1 MSSVITKEMRDMKE
15 DKVSR
20 VLSLYS
26 QLMEGRLIKKSVAAQ
41 KYGVNERSIQ
51 RDIEDIRAFC
61 RNCLAFGDPM
71 PGELLYDYIDKGYRL
86 ERRQVPKLSN
96 SEVLALCKILLDSR
110 AFVKTEMETMLHKV
124 IACCVPESNQAL
136 ITKLVNNETF
146 HYVEPR
152 HRTSFLDTMWRL
164 GDAIH
169 QHRYVKITYGR
180 MKDRK
185 IVERKLKP
193 LALLFSEYYFYLIAF
208 IEDQEIQ
215 KIYEI
220 SRDMTPTIYRLDRIK
235 TLSVEKENF
244 RIPYNRRFQE
254 GEFRKRVQFMYGGP
268 LQRVNFT
275 YTGYDIDAVLDRLPT
290 AKILSEE
297 NGSYQIEAEVY
308 GKGVEMWLKSQ
319 GKCISDMRIRE
330 I

>member
-1 MSSVITKEMRDMKE
+1 MKE

-26 QLMEGRLIKKSVAAQ
+26 QLMEGRIIKKSVAAQ

-61 RNCLAFGDPM
+61 RNCVALGDSM
-71 PGELLYDYIDKGYRL
+71 PGDLIYDYIEKGYRL
-86 ERRQVPKLSN
+86 ERRQAPKLSN

-110 AFVKTEMETMLHKV
+110 AFVKTEMADMLHKV

-136 ITKLVNNETF
+136 ISKLVNNEAF

-152 HRTSFLDTMWRL
+152 HRTSFLDTMWKL
-164 GDAIH
+164 GEAIQKH
-169 QHRYVKITYGR
+169 YYVDITYGR

-185 IVERKLKP
+185 VVKRRLKP

-208 IEDQEIQ
+208 IDDSKIQ
-215 KIYEI
+215 KIYE
-220 SRDMTPTIYRLDRIK
+220 SARDMTPTIYRLDRIK
-235 TLSVEKENF
+235 NLTVEKDLF

-268 LQRVNFT
+268 LQRVTFT
-275 YTGYDIDAVLDRLPT
+275 YTGSDIDAVLDRLPT

-297 NGSYQIEAEVY
+297 NGTYRIEAEVY
-308 GKGVEMWLKSQ
+308 GKGVEMWLHSQ
-319 GKCISDMRIRE
+319 GKNVSDVQIKE

>member
-1 MSSVITKEMRDMKE
+1 MKE

-26 QLMEGRLIKKSVAAQ
+26 QLMEGRIIKKSVAAQ

-61 RNCLAFGDPM
+61 RNCMALGDSM
-71 PGELLYDYIDKGYRL
+71 PGDLIYDYIEKGYRL
-86 ERRQVPKLSN
+86 DRRQAPKLSN

-110 AFVKTEMETMLHKV
+110 AFVKTEMADMLHKV

-152 HRTSFLDTMWRL
+152 HRTSFLDTMWQL
-164 GDAIH
+164 GEAIQ
-169 QHRYVKITYGR
+169 QHRYVTVTYGR
-180 MKDRK
+180 IKDRK
-185 IVERKLKP
+185 VVERRLKP

-208 IEDQEIQ
+208 IDDSNIQ
-215 KIYEI
+215 KIYEGA
-220 SRDMTPTIYRLDRIK
+220 RDMTPTIYRLDRIK
-235 TLSVEKENF
+235 NLTVEKDVF

-268 LQRVNFT
+268 LQRVTFT
-275 YTGYDIDAVLDRLPT
+275 YTGSDIDAVLDRLPT

-297 NGSYQIEAEVY
+297 NGTYRIEAEVY
-308 GKGVEMWLKSQ
+308 GKGVEMWLHSQ
-319 GKCISDMRIRE
+319 GKNVSDVQLKE

>member
-1 MSSVITKEMRDMKE
+1 MKE

-26 QLMEGRLIKKSVAAQ
+26 QLMEGRIIKKSVAAQ

-61 RNCLAFGDPM
+61 RNCVALGDSM
-71 PGELLYDYIDKGYRL
+71 PGDLIYDYIEKGYRL
-86 ERRQVPKLSN
+86 ERRQAPKLSN

-110 AFVKTEMETMLHKV
+110 AFVKTEMADMLHKV

-136 ITKLVNNETF
+136 ITKLVNNEAF

-152 HRTSFLDTMWRL
+152 HRTSFLDTMWQL
-164 GDAIH
+164 GEAIQ
-169 QHRYVKITYGR
+169 QHRYVTVTYGR
-180 MKDRK
+180 IKDRK
-185 IVERKLKP
+185 VVERRLKP

-208 IEDQEIQ
+208 IDDSNIQ
-215 KIYEI
+215 KIYEGA
-220 SRDMTPTIYRLDRIK
+220 RDMTPTIYRLDRIK
-235 TLSVEKENF
+235 NLTVEKDLF

-254 GEFRKRVQFMYGGP
+254 GKFRKRVQFMYGGP
-268 LQRVNFT
+268 LQRVTFT
-275 YTGYDIDAVLDRLPT
+275 YTGSDIDAVLDRLPT

-297 NGSYQIEAEVY
+297 NGTYRIEAEVY
-308 GKGVEMWLKSQ
+308 GKGVEMWLHSQ
-319 GKCISDMRIRE
+319 GKNVSDVQIKE

>member
-1 MSSVITKEMRDMKE
+1 MKE

-26 QLMEGRLIKKSVAAQ
+26 QLMEGRIIKKSVAAQ

-61 RNCLAFGDPM
+61 RNCMALGDSM
-71 PGELLYDYIDKGYRL
+71 PGDLIYDYIEKGYRL
-86 ERRQVPKLSN
+86 DRRQTPKLSN

-110 AFVKTEMETMLHKV
+110 AFVKTEMADMLHKV

-136 ITKLVNNETF
+136 ITKLVNNEAF

-152 HRTSFLDTMWRL
+152 HRTSFLDTMWQL
-164 GDAIH
+164 GEAIQ
-169 QHRYVKITYGR
+169 QHRYVTITYGR
-180 MKDRK
+180 IKDRK
-185 IVERKLKP
+185 VVERRLKP

-208 IEDQEIQ
+208 IDDSKIQ
-215 KIYEI
+215 KIYE
-220 SRDMTPTIYRLDRIK
+220 SARDMTPTIYRLDRIK
-235 TLSVEKENF
+235 NLTVEKDLF

-268 LQRVNFT
+268 LQRVTFT
-275 YTGYDIDAVLDRLPT
+275 YTGSDIDAVLDRLPT

-297 NGSYQIEAEVY
+297 NGTYRIEAEVY
-308 GKGVEMWLKSQ
+308 GKGVDMWLHSQ
-319 GKCISDMRIRE
+319 GKNVSEVQIKE

>member
-1 MSSVITKEMRDMKE
+1 MKE

-61 RNCLAFGDPM
+61 RNCMALGDSM
-71 PGELLYDYIDKGYRL
+71 PGDLIYDYIEKGYRL
-86 ERRQVPKLSN
+86 ERKQVPKLSN

-110 AFVKTEMETMLHKV
+110 AFVKTEMADMLHKV

-146 HYVEPR
+146 HYGEPR
-152 HRTSFLDTMWRL
+152 HRTSFLDTMWQL
-164 GDAIH
+164 GEAIQ
-169 QHRYVKITYGR
+169 QHRYVTVTYGR
-180 MKDRK
+180 IKDRK
-185 IVERKLKP
+185 VVERRLKP

-208 IEDQEIQ
+208 IDDSNIQ
-215 KIYEI
+215 KIYEGA
-220 SRDMTPTIYRLDRIK
+220 RDMTPTIYRLDRIK
-235 TLSVEKENF
+235 NLTVEKDIF

-268 LQRVNFT
+268 LQRVTFT
-275 YTGYDIDAVLDRLPT
+275 YTGSDIDAVLDRLPT
-290 AKILSEE
+290 AKILSEDS
-297 NGSYQIEAEVY
+297 GTYRIEAEVY
-308 GKGVEMWLKSQ
+308 GKGVEMWLHSQ
-319 GKCISDMRIRE
+319 GKNVSDVQIKE

>member
-1 MSSVITKEMRDMKE
+1 MEE

-26 QLMEGRLIKKSVAAQ
+26 QLMEGRIIKKSVAAQ

-61 RNCLAFGDPM
+61 RNCVALGDSM
-71 PGELLYDYIDKGYRL
+71 PGDLIYDYIEKGYRL
-86 ERRQVPKLSN
+86 DRRQAPKLSN

-110 AFVKTEMETMLHKV
+110 AFVKTEMADMLHKV

-152 HRTSFLDTMWRL
+152 HRTSFLDTMWQL
-164 GDAIH
+164 GEAIQ
-169 QHRYVKITYGR
+169 QHRYVTVTYGR
-180 MKDRK
+180 IKDRK
-185 IVERKLKP
+185 VVERRLKP

-208 IEDQEIQ
+208 IDDSNIQ
-215 KIYEI
+215 KIYEGA
-220 SRDMTPTIYRLDRIK
+220 RDMTPTIYRLDRIK
-235 TLSVEKENF
+235 NLTVEKDVF

-268 LQRVNFT
+268 LQRVTFT
-275 YTGYDIDAVLDRLPT
+275 YTGSDIDAVLDRLPT

-297 NGSYQIEAEVY
+297 NGTYRIEAEVY
-308 GKGVEMWLKSQ
+308 GKGVEMWLHSQ
-319 GKCISDMRIRE
+319 GKNVSDVQIKE

>member
-1 MSSVITKEMRDMKE
+1 MKE

-26 QLMEGRLIKKSVAAQ
+26 QLMEGRIIKKSVAAQ

-61 RNCLAFGDPM
+61 RNCMALGDSM
-71 PGELLYDYIDKGYRL
+71 PGDLIYDYIEKGYRL
-86 ERRQVPKLSN
+86 DRRQAPKLSN

-110 AFVKTEMETMLHKV
+110 AFVKTEMADMLHKV

-152 HRTSFLDTMWRL
+152 HRTSFLDTMWQL
-164 GDAIH
+164 GEAIQ
-169 QHRYVKITYGR
+169 QHRYVTVTYGR
-180 MKDRK
+180 IKDRK
-185 IVERKLKP
+185 VVERRLKP

-208 IEDQEIQ
+208 IDDSNIQ
-215 KIYEI
+215 KIYEGA
-220 SRDMTPTIYRLDRIK
+220 RDMTPTIYRLDRIK
-235 TLSVEKENF
+235 NLTVEKDVF

-268 LQRVNFT
+268 LQRVT
-275 YTGYDIDAVLDRLPT
+275 LDRLPT

-297 NGSYQIEAEVY
+297 NGTYRIEAEVY
-308 GKGVEMWLKSQ
+308 GKGVEMWLHSQ
-319 GKCISDMRIRE
+319 GKYVNDIQIKE

>member
-1 MSSVITKEMRDMKE
+1 MKE

-26 QLMEGRLIKKSVAAQ
+26 QLMEGRIIKKSVAAQ

-61 RNCLAFGDPM
+61 RNCVALGDSM
-71 PGELLYDYIDKGYRL
+71 PGDLIYDYIEKGYRL
-86 ERRQVPKLSN
+86 DRRQAPKLSN

-110 AFVKTEMETMLHKV
+110 AFVKTEMADMLHKV

-152 HRTSFLDTMWRL
+152 HRTSFLDTMWQL
-164 GDAIH
+164 GEAIE
-169 QHRYVKITYGR
+169 QHRYVTVTYGR
-180 MKDRK
+180 IKDRK
-185 IVERKLKP
+185 VVERRLKP

-208 IEDQEIQ
+208 IDDSNIQ
-215 KIYEI
+215 KIYEGA
-220 SRDMTPTIYRLDRIK
+220 RDMTPTIYRLDRIK
-235 TLSVEKENF
+235 NLTVEKDIF

-268 LQRVNFT
+268 LQRVTFT
-275 YTGYDIDAVLDRLPT
+275 YTGSDIDAVLDRLPT

-297 NGSYQIEAEVY
+297 NGTYRIEAEVY
-308 GKGVEMWLKSQ
+308 GKGVEMWLHSQ
-319 GKCISDMRIRE
+319 GKNVSDVQIKE

>member
-1 MSSVITKEMRDMKE
+1 MKE

-26 QLMEGRLIKKSVAAQ
+26 QLMEGRIIKKSVAAQ

-61 RNCLAFGDPM
+61 RNCMALGDSM
-71 PGELLYDYIDKGYRL
+71 PGDLIYDYIEKGYRL
-86 ERRQVPKLSN
+86 DRRQAPKLSN

-110 AFVKTEMETMLHKV
+110 AFVKTEMADMLHKV

-152 HRTSFLDTMWRL
+152 HRTSFLDTMWQL
-164 GDAIH
+164 GEAIQ
-169 QHRYVKITYGR
+169 QHRYVTVTYGR
-180 MKDRK
+180 IKDRK
-185 IVERKLKP
+185 VVERRLKP

-208 IEDQEIQ
+208 IDDSNIQ
-215 KIYEI
+215 KIYEGA
-220 SRDMTPTIYRLDRIK
+220 RDMTPTIYRLDRIK
-235 TLSVEKENF
+235 NLTVEKDLF

-268 LQRVNFT
+268 LQRVTFT
-275 YTGYDIDAVLDRLPT
+275 YTGSDIDAVLDRLPT

-297 NGSYQIEAEVY
+297 NGTYRIEAEVY
-308 GKGVEMWLKSQ
+308 GKGVEMWLHSQ
-319 GKCISDMRIRE
+319 GKYVNDIQIKE

>member
-1 MSSVITKEMRDMKE
+1 MKE

-26 QLMEGRLIKKSVAAQ
+26 QLMEGRIIKKSVAAQ

-61 RNCLAFGDPM
+61 RNCMALGDSM
-71 PGELLYDYIDKGYRL
+71 PGDLIYDYIEKGYRL
-86 ERRQVPKLSN
+86 DRRQAPKLSN

-110 AFVKTEMETMLHKV
+110 AFVKTEMADMLHKV

-152 HRTSFLDTMWRL
+152 HRTSFLDTMWQL
-164 GDAIH
+164 GEAIQ
-169 QHRYVKITYGR
+169 QHRYVTVTYGR
-180 MKDRK
+180 IKDRK
-185 IVERKLKP
+185 VVERRLKP

-208 IEDQEIQ
+208 IDDSNIQ
-215 KIYEI
+215 KIYEGA
-220 SRDMTPTIYRLDRIK
+220 RDMTPTIYRLDRIK
-235 TLSVEKENF
+235 NLTVEKDVF

-268 LQRVNFT
+268 LQRVTFT
-275 YTGYDIDAVLDRLPT
+275 YTGSDIDAVLDRLPT

-297 NGSYQIEAEVY
+297 NGTYRIEAEVY
-308 GKGVEMWLKSQ
+308 GKGGEMWLHSQ
-319 GKCISDMRIRE
+319 GKYVNDIQIKE

>member
-1 MSSVITKEMRDMKE
+1 MKE

-26 QLMEGRLIKKSVAAQ
+26 QLMEGRIIKKSIAAQ

-61 RNCLAFGDPM
+61 RNCVALGDSM
-71 PGELLYDYIDKGYRL
+71 PGDLIYDYIEKGYRL
-86 ERRQVPKLSN
+86 ERRQAPKLSN

-110 AFVKTEMETMLHKV
+110 AFVKTEMADMLHKV

-136 ITKLVNNETF
+136 ITKLVNNEAF

-152 HRTSFLDTMWRL
+152 HRTSFLDTMWQL
-164 GDAIH
+164 GEAIQ
-169 QHRYVKITYGR
+169 QHRYVTVTYGR
-180 MKDRK
+180 IKDRK
-185 IVERKLKP
+185 VVERRLKP

-208 IEDQEIQ
+208 IDDSNIQ
-215 KIYEI
+215 KIYEGA
-220 SRDMTPTIYRLDRIK
+220 RDMTPTIYRLDRIK
-235 TLSVEKENF
+235 NLTVEKDIF

-268 LQRVNFT
+268 LQRVTFT
-275 YTGYDIDAVLDRLPT
+275 YTGSDIDAVLDRLPT
-290 AKILSEE
+290 AKILGEE
-297 NGSYQIEAEVY
+297 NGTYRIEAEVY
-308 GKGVEMWLKSQ
+308 GKGVEMWLHSQ
-319 GKCISDMRIRE
+319 GKNVSDVQIKE

>member
-1 MSSVITKEMRDMKE
+1 
-15 DKVSR
+15 
-20 VLSLYS
+20 
-26 QLMEGRLIKKSVAAQ
+26 MEGRIIKKSVAAQ

-61 RNCLAFGDPM
+61 RNCVALGDSM
-71 PGELLYDYIDKGYRL
+71 PGDLIYDYIEKGYRL
-86 ERRQVPKLSN
+86 ERRQAPKLSN

-110 AFVKTEMETMLHKV
+110 AFVKTEMADMLHKV

-136 ITKLVNNETF
+136 ITKLVNNEAF

-152 HRTSFLDTMWRL
+152 HRTSFLDTMWQL
-164 GDAIH
+164 GEAIQ
-169 QHRYVKITYGR
+169 QHRYVTITYGR
-180 MKDRK
+180 IKDRK
-185 IVERKLKP
+185 VVERRLKP

-208 IEDQEIQ
+208 IDDSKIQ
-215 KIYEI
+215 KIYE
-220 SRDMTPTIYRLDRIK
+220 SARDMTPTIYRLDRIK
-235 TLSVEKENF
+235 NLTVEKDLF

-268 LQRVNFT
+268 LQRVTFT
-275 YTGYDIDAVLDRLPT
+275 YTGSDIDAVLDRLPT

-297 NGSYQIEAEVY
+297 NGTYRIEAEVY
-308 GKGVEMWLKSQ
+308 GKGVEMWLHSQ
-319 GKCISDMRIRE
+319 GKNVSDVQIKE

>member
-1 MSSVITKEMRDMKE
+1 MKE

-26 QLMEGRLIKKSVAAQ
+26 QLMEGRIIKKSVAAQ

-61 RNCLAFGDPM
+61 RNCIALGDSM
-71 PGELLYDYIDKGYRL
+71 PGDLIYDYTEKGYRL
-86 ERRQVPKLSN
+86 ERRQALKLSN

-110 AFVKTEMETMLHKV
+110 AFVKTEMADMLHKV

-152 HRTSFLDTMWRL
+152 HRTSFLDTMWQL
-164 GDAIH
+164 GEAIQ
-169 QHRYVKITYGR
+169 QHRYVNITYGR

-185 IVERKLKP
+185 VVERRLKP

-208 IEDQEIQ
+208 IDDSNIQ
-215 KIYEI
+215 RIYE
-220 SRDMTPTIYRLDRIK
+220 SARDMTPTIYRLDRIK
-235 TLSVEKENF
+235 SLAVEKNLF

-268 LQRVNFT
+268 LQRVTFT

-297 NGSYQIEAEVY
+297 NGTYQIEAEVY
-308 GKGVEMWLKSQ
+308 GTGVEMWLDSQ
-319 GKCISDMRIRE
+319 GKYVSEVQIKE

>member
-1 MSSVITKEMRDMKE
+1 MKE

-26 QLMEGRLIKKSVAAQ
+26 QLMEGRIIKKSVAAQ

-61 RNCLAFGDPM
+61 RNCMALGDSM
-71 PGELLYDYIDKGYRL
+71 PGDLIYDYIEKGYRL
-86 ERRQVPKLSN
+86 DRRQAPKLSN

-110 AFVKTEMETMLHKV
+110 AFVKTEMADMLHKV

-152 HRTSFLDTMWRL
+152 HRTSFLDTMWQL
-164 GDAIH
+164 GEAIQ
-169 QHRYVKITYGR
+169 QHRYVTVTYGR
-180 MKDRK
+180 IKDRK
-185 IVERKLKP
+185 VVERRLKP

-208 IEDQEIQ
+208 IDDSNIQ
-215 KIYEI
+215 KIYEGV
-220 SRDMTPTIYRLDRIK
+220 RDMTPTIYRLDRIK
-235 TLSVEKENF
+235 NLTVEKDVF

-268 LQRVNFT
+268 LQRVTFT
-275 YTGYDIDAVLDRLPT
+275 YTGSDIDAVLDRLPT

-297 NGSYQIEAEVY
+297 NGTYRIEAEVY
-308 GKGVEMWLKSQ
+308 GKGVEMWLHSQ
-319 GKCISDMRIRE
+319 GKYVNDIQIKE

>member
-1 MSSVITKEMRDMKE
+1 MKE

-26 QLMEGRLIKKSVAAQ
+26 QLMEGRIIKKSVAAQ

-61 RNCLAFGDPM
+61 RNCVALGDSM
-71 PGELLYDYIDKGYRL
+71 PGDLIYDYIEKGYRL
-86 ERRQVPKLSN
+86 DRRQAPKLSN

-110 AFVKTEMETMLHKV
+110 AFVKTEMADMLHKV

-152 HRTSFLDTMWRL
+152 HRTSFLDTMWQL
-164 GDAIH
+164 GEAIQ
-169 QHRYVKITYGR
+169 QHRYVTVTYGR
-180 MKDRK
+180 IKDRK
-185 IVERKLKP
+185 VVERRLKP

-208 IEDQEIQ
+208 IDDSNIQ
-215 KIYEI
+215 KIYEGA
-220 SRDMTPTIYRLDRIK
+220 RDMTPTIYRLDRIK
-235 TLSVEKENF
+235 NLTVEKDVF

-268 LQRVNFT
+268 LQRVTLT
-275 YTGYDIDAVLDRLPT
+275 YTGSDIDAVLDRLPT

-297 NGSYQIEAEVY
+297 NGTYRIEAEVY
-308 GKGVEMWLKSQ
+308 GKGVEMWLHSQ
-319 GKCISDMRIRE
+319 GKNVSDVQIKE

>member
-1 MSSVITKEMRDMKE
+1 MKE

-26 QLMEGRLIKKSVAAQ
+26 QLMEGRIIKKSVAAQ

-61 RNCLAFGDPM
+61 RNCMALGDSM
-71 PGELLYDYIDKGYRL
+71 PGDLIYDYIEKGYRL
-86 ERRQVPKLSN
+86 DRRQAPKLSN

-110 AFVKTEMETMLHKV
+110 AFVKTEMADMLHKV

-152 HRTSFLDTMWRL
+152 HRTSFLDTMWQL
-164 GDAIH
+164 GEAIQ
-169 QHRYVKITYGR
+169 QHRYVTVTYGR
-180 MKDRK
+180 IKDRK
-185 IVERKLKP
+185 VVERRLKP

-208 IEDQEIQ
+208 IDDSNIQ
-215 KIYEI
+215 KIYEGA
-220 SRDMTPTIYRLDRIK
+220 RDMTPTIYRLDRIK
-235 TLSVEKENF
+235 NLTVEKDVF

-268 LQRVNFT
+268 LQRVTFT
-275 YTGYDIDAVLDRLPT
+275 YTGSDIDAVLDRLPT

-297 NGSYQIEAEVY
+297 NGTYRIEAEVY
-308 GKGVEMWLKSQ
+308 GKGVEMWLHSQ
-319 GKCISDMRIRE
+319 GKNVSDVQIKE

>member
-1 MSSVITKEMRDMKE
+1 MKE

-26 QLMEGRLIKKSVAAQ
+26 QLMEGRIIKKSVAAQ

-61 RNCLAFGDPM
+61 RNCMALGDSM
-71 PGELLYDYIDKGYRL
+71 PGDLIYDYIEKGYRL
-86 ERRQVPKLSN
+86 DRRQAPKLSN

-110 AFVKTEMETMLHKV
+110 AFVKTEMADMLHKV

-152 HRTSFLDTMWRL
+152 HRTSFLDTMWQL
-164 GDAIH
+164 GEAIQ
-169 QHRYVKITYGR
+169 QHRYVTVTYGR
-180 MKDRK
+180 IKDRK
-185 IVERKLKP
+185 VVERRLKP

-208 IEDQEIQ
+208 IDDSNIQ
-215 KIYEI
+215 KIYEGA
-220 SRDMTPTIYRLDRIK
+220 RDMTPTIYRLDRIK
-235 TLSVEKENF
+235 NLTVEKDLF

-268 LQRVNFT
+268 CS
-275 YTGYDIDAVLDRLPT
+275 A
-290 AKILSEE
+290 
-297 NGSYQIEAEVY
+297 
-308 GKGVEMWLKSQ
+308 
-319 GKCISDMRIRE
+319 
-330 I
+330 